1 MSDEFLKEYV
11 LKAEKSLS
19 KKRVKKNIAAVKLL
33 IEKEDNSMTQRKF
46 RSKRLIIAV
55 AVTIISMVSLFT
67 AANAATQGAVI
78 KFFMGGEEIEGEYY
92 DYVDD
97 KGFRHVSFG
106 AVLPIYEENFAI
118 IYDVDAPHGENV
130 HIITEETDSDFMEN
144 LRLYKKAQDE
154 VREAANKAVDQT
166 GITDQSGKFTMPDPE
181 DFGLVF
187 KDSELCV
194 FRLGFVTKSDFDLY
208 DGELGGRFMQTGAAE
223 TMPSGHGGENDPNV
237 CNYDWESET
246 KTFKH
251 TFYYYVGKD

>member
-1 MSDEFLKEYV
+1 MSDEFLREYV
-11 LKAEKSLS
+11 LKAEKSFS

-33 IEKEDNSMTQRKF
+33 IEKEDNSMTRRKF
-46 RSKRLIIAV
+46 RFKRLIIAV

-67 AANAATQGAVI
+67 VVYAATQGAVI

-97 KGFRHVSFG
+97 KGFQHVSFG

-118 IYDVDAPHGENV
+118 IYDVDAPQGENV
-130 HIITEETDSDFMEN
+130 RVITDETDAVFMEN
-144 LRLYKKAQDE
+144 LCLYKKALDE
-154 VREAANKAVDQT
+154 VREAANKAVEET
-166 GITDQSGKFTMPDPE
+166 GIADQSGKFTTPDPE

-194 FRLGFVTKSDFDLY
+194 FRLGFVTKSDFNLC
-208 DGELGGRFMQTGAAE
+208 DGTLGGKFMYTGAAAE
-223 TMPSGHGGENDPNV
+223 MPSGSGGKDAPNV
-237 CNYDWESET
+237 CDYDWESET
-246 KTFKH
+246 KTYKH